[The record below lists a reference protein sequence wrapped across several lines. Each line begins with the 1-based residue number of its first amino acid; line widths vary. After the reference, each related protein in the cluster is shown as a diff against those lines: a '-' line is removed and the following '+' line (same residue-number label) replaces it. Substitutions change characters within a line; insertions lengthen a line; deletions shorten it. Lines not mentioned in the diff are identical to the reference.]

1 MEHGGHIF
9 VFFLLQFSSFSSLE
23 MLRDALLPLLL
34 VIGSVTKSFE
44 DSAVFLFPKSSVFQ
58 FTIGVSVPLIT
69 SKKGSVVFS
78 AGFQFNYA
86 LPWNSTQFKPSII
99 PARDIQ
105 DFNLTSFYLF
115 VENFLDMYGWK
126 NSRHCLLR
134 SICEL
139 AKTPLSRNS
148 GDAAEEIIHL
158 VLTPTEVLHESI
170 NSNYSQSEKL
180 YQDAEQLGRSG
191 SDCSST
197 YPNCIESPLES
208 FTRMIMD

>member
-115 VENFLDMYGWK
+115 VENFLD
-126 NSRHCLLR
+126 
-134 SICEL
+134 I
-139 AKTPLSRNS
+139 
-148 GDAAEEIIHL
+148 
-158 VLTPTEVLHESI
+158 PTEVLHESI